1 MYVENAHMQERIA
14 QSLTDCA
21 EAVRHANP
29 RQIRR
34 LIEATYRQIMNELPE
49 DLLDEE
55 AVMPK
60 IVGYL
65 DVVVLA
71 GGSLGKRADQLLISK
86 IFGDDASAVTAWLR
100 KRGYVAENEEGAQEI
115 TDEGVAFLESSQTEV
130 APAPRQAGPRGAR
143 RRGGNR
149 NG

>member
-1 MYVENAHMQERIA
+1 MYVDNATMQERIA
-14 QSLTDCA
+14 QSLSDCA

-34 LIEATYRQIMNELPE
+34 VIEATYRQIMNELPE

-65 DVVVLA
+65 DVMVLA
-71 GGSLGKRADQLLISK
+71 GGTLGKRADQLLIAK
-86 IFGDDASAVTAWLR
+86 IFGDDAAAVTAWLR
-100 KRGYVAENEEGAQEI
+100 KRSYVAENEEGAQEI
-115 TDEGVAFLESSQTEV
+115 TDEGIAFLDSSLADV

-143 RRGGNR
+143 RRGPR

>member
-1 MYVENAHMQERIA
+1 MYLDHAIMQERIA
-14 QSLTDCA
+14 QSLSDCA

-34 LIEATYRQIMNELPE
+34 LIEATFRQIMSELPE

-55 AVMPK
+55 ALMPK

-71 GGSLGKRADQLLISK
+71 GGTLGRRADQLLIEK

-115 TDEGVAFLESSQTEV
+115 TDEGVAFLESSQAEI
-130 APAPRQAGPRGAR
+130 APPPRPTSPRGAR
-143 RRGGNR
+143 RRR
-149 NG
+149 SV

>member
-1 MYVENAHMQERIA
+1 MYIDNATMQERIA

-34 LIEATYRQIMNELPE
+34 LIEATFRQALSELPE

-55 AVMPK
+55 ALMPK

-65 DVVVLA
+65 DVMMLA
-71 GGSLGKRADQLLISK
+71 GGSLGKRADQLLLEK
-86 IFGDDASAVTAWLR
+86 IFEDDATAVTAWLR
-100 KRGYVAENEEGAQEI
+100 KRGYVAENEDGAQEI
-115 TDEGVAFLESSQTEV
+115 TDEGLTFLESRQTEV
-130 APAPRQAGPRGAR
+130 APPPRQHGPRGAR
-143 RRGGNR
+143 RRGPR

>member
-1 MYVENAHMQERIA
+1 MQERIA
-14 QSLTDCA
+14 QSLNDCA

-34 LIEATYRQIMNELPE
+34 VIEATYRQIMNELPE

-65 DVVVLA
+65 DVMVLA
-71 GGSLGKRADQLLISK
+71 GGSLGKRADQLLIVK

-115 TDEGVAFLESSQTEV
+115 TEEGMAFLESSQTEV
-130 APAPRQAGPRGAR
+130 APPPRHSGPRGGR
-143 RRGGNR
+143 RRSGR

>member
-1 MYVENAHMQERIA
+1 MYVDNATMQERIA
-14 QSLTDCA
+14 QSLSDCA

-34 LIEATYRQIMNELPE
+34 LIEATYRQIMDELPE

-71 GGSLGKRADQLLISK
+71 GGSLGKRADQLLIAK
-86 IFGDDASAVTAWLR
+86 IFGDDAAAVTAWLR

-115 TDEGVAFLESSQTEV
+115 TDEGMAFLESSQTEV
-130 APAPRQAGPRGAR
+130 APPSRPSAPRGAR
-143 RRGGNR
+143 RRGNR
-149 NG
+149 NS

>member
-1 MYVENAHMQERIA
+1 MYVENATMQERIA
-14 QSLTDCA
+14 QSLSDCA

-55 AVMPK
+55 ALMPK

-65 DVVVLA
+65 DVMVLA
-71 GGSLGKRADQLLISK
+71 GGSLGKRADQLLIAK
-86 IFGDDASAVTAWLR
+86 IFEDDAAAVTAWLR
-100 KRGYVAENEEGAQEI
+100 KRGYVAENEDGAQEI
-115 TDEGVAFLESSQTEV
+115 TDEGVTFLESSQTEV
-130 APAPRQAGPRGAR
+130 APPPRQGGPRGGR
-143 RRGGNR
+143 RRSNR
-149 NG
+149 HG

>member
-1 MYVENAHMQERIA
+1 MYVDNAIMQERIA
-14 QSLTDCA
+14 QALSDCA

-34 LIEATYRQIMNELPE
+34 LIEATYRQIMDELPE

-55 AVMPK
+55 ALMPK

-65 DVVVLA
+65 DVMVLA

-86 IFGDDASAVTAWLR
+86 IFEDDAPAVTAWLR
-100 KRGYVAENEEGAQEI
+100 KRGYVAENEDGAQEI
-115 TDEGVAFLESSQTEV
+115 TDEGMAFLEAKQSEV
-130 APAPRQAGPRGAR
+130 PPPPRQQGPRGAR
-143 RRGGNR
+143 RRGSR
-149 NG
+149 NA